1 MMDEYGY
8 RPNVGI
14 ILCNQDGKVFW
25 ARRCG
30 RDGWQFPQGGVKSEE
45 TVEQAL
51 FRELREEIGLTPA
64 HVELLGRTR
73 DWLHYDIP
81 SKYRR
86 RAGSTSVAGAGMRR
100 SDRRAG
106 STSVAGGRLRHPRQP
121 LPALLY
127 LLHPW
132 SRVSRDTRTSL
143 CIAGTHRSDQ
153 RASMSAF
160 KGQKQIWFLLRLI
173 GREEDVRLD
182 LCDRPE
188 FDDWRW
194 IDYWSALDHIITFK
208 RDVYRLALSELKP
221 LLSGKGAGA
230 SLNDQG

>member
-30 RDGWQFPQGGVKSEE
+30 RDGWQFPQGGVRSEE

-64 HVELLGRTR
+64 HVELLGRTH

-86 RAGSTSVAGAGMRR
+86 RAV
-100 SDRRAG
+100 
-106 STSVAGGRLRHPRQP
+106 STSVAGGRLRR
-121 LPALLY
+121 PA
-127 LLHPW
+127 
-132 SRVSRDTRTSL
+132 SRDTRTSL
-143 CIAGTHRSDQ
+143 CIAGARRSDQ
-153 RASMSAF
+153 RASTSAF

-188 FDDWRW
+188 FDAWRW

-208 RDVYRLALSELKP
+208 RDVYRLALSELEP

>member
-1 MMDEYGY
+1 MMDEHGY

-14 ILCNQDGKVFW
+14 ILCNRESKVFW

-30 RDGWQFPQGGVKSEE
+30 RDGWQFPQGGVRPEE

-81 SKYRR
+81 SQYRR
-86 RAGSTSVAGAGMRR
+86 RRAESTSVA
-100 SDRRAG
+100 SNPRA
-106 STSVAGGRLRHPRQP
+106 STSV
-121 LPALLY
+121 
-127 LLHPW
+127 
-132 SRVSRDTRTSL
+132 
-143 CIAGTHRSDQ
+143 
-153 RASMSAF
+153 F

-188 FDDWRW
+188 FDAWRW

-208 RDVYRLALSELKP
+208 RDVYRLALSELEP
-221 LLSGKGAGA
+221 LLFGKGVGA